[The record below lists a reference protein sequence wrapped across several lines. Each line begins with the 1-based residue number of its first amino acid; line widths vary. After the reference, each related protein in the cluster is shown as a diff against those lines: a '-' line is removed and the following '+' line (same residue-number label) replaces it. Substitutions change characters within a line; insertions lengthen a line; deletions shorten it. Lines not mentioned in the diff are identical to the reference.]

1 MWVRWKSFVKFARI
15 VLQIFFPRVVLYS
28 NTRLPIE
35 CRSQCRK
42 KKPSKDPLEKKYG
55 SRIVTSVKLLVWTL
69 RIMQGWDPC
78 FSPWFF
84 SSTSFFLGGGGWRR
98 ELQGIY
104 MAVLLRRKIVY
115 RPFKIE
121 ESGTVQIFFLSLV
134 AIDAPKTW
142 KKKERKTPGAFHF
155 FHLWRV
161 CSRVSWGTNGLLAS
175 SCHCSFLFMVPVNVH
190 MFPLC
195 LLHAVLLL

>member
-1 MWVRWKSFVKFARI
+1 
-15 VLQIFFPRVVLYS
+15 
-28 NTRLPIE
+28 
-35 CRSQCRK
+35 
-42 KKPSKDPLEKKYG
+42 
-55 SRIVTSVKLLVWTL
+55 
-69 RIMQGWDPC
+69 MQGWDPC

-98 ELQGIY
+98 KLQGIY

-134 AIDAPKTW
+134 AIDARKTW
-142 KKKERKTPGAFHF
+142 KKRKKKPRCVSLFFTCGHRRPQDLKKKERKNPGTYHF

-161 CSRVSWGTNGLLAS
+161 CSRLSWGTNGLLVRGR
-175 SCHCSFLFMVPVNVH
+175 HCSFLFMVPVNVH
-190 MFPLC
+190 MFLSC

>member
-1 MWVRWKSFVKFARI
+1 M
-15 VLQIFFPRVVLYS
+15 Q
-28 NTRLPIE
+28 
-35 CRSQCRK
+35 K
-42 KKPSKDPLEKKYG
+42 KKSSKDPLEKKYG

-142 KKKERKTPGAFHF
+142 KKRKKKPRYVSL
-155 FHLWRV
+155 FHLWRI
-161 CSRVSWGTNGLLAS
+161 CSRLSWGANGLLARGR
-175 SCHCSFLFMVPVNVH
+175 HCSFLFMVPVNVH
-190 MFPLC
+190 MFLSC

>member
-1 MWVRWKSFVKFARI
+1 M
-15 VLQIFFPRVVLYS
+15 
-28 NTRLPIE
+28 
-35 CRSQCRK
+35 
-42 KKPSKDPLEKKYG
+42 
-55 SRIVTSVKLLVWTL
+55 WTL

-121 ESGTVQIFFLSLV
+121 ESGTAQIFFLSLV

-142 KKKERKTPGAFHF
+142 KKKKEKTQVRITFFIFDGSVADYPGVQTAFWPEIVTAVSYSWYLLTCTCF
-155 FHLWRV
+155 FHV
-161 CSRVSWGTNGLLAS
+161 CFTLFYCCSAVSVLRGHLLT
-175 SCHCSFLFMVPVNVH
+175 CF
-190 MFPLC
+190 
-195 LLHAVLLL
+195 

>member
-1 MWVRWKSFVKFARI
+1 MWVGWKSFVKFARI
-15 VLQIFFPRVVLYS
+15 VLQIFFFKRVVLYS
-28 NTRLPIE
+28 NTPLPIE

-42 KKPSKDPLEKKYG
+42 KNLVRTRWKRSMDPEL
-55 SRIVTSVKLLVWTL
+55 LLVWTL

-142 KKKERKTPGAFHF
+142 KKRKKKP
-155 FHLWRV
+155 RY
-161 CSRVSWGTNGLLAS
+161 VSLFSSLTGL
-175 SCHCSFLFMVPVNVH
+175 
-190 MFPLC
+190 
-195 LLHAVLLL
+195 